1 MAEPEKSTSIIDAL
15 RFAVDQPL
23 ENFGTTLQAMGYD
36 KQGQFLK
43 DLLETPENYEVATEK
58 FLNRE
63 GEGFDF
69 SYLPR
74 SVLEQVGQLAGSL
87 ATRAGFAVGGAAVGG
102 LPGAAAGALL
112 GPALFEAAQIAG
124 PVALAR
130 AQANGREEPNWQD
143 WTGAT
148 GTATAS
154 GLLNAF
160 GVRGLGKL
168 NTTIYG
174 AAARE
179 GVTEGLQG
187 LTEQIGSTAL
197 TDQGLEIDPKSA
209 VGEAII
215 GGTTGAAFQAPVSA
229 RTLVDQLKQEIDT
242 PPAVATTTPEPE
254 PETAP
259 IVEQPA
265 PEPEPEPEPEPA
277 PPPVPTIAEILNPDA
292 IKTYT
297 DVSPQA
303 LEIAAIERVNPVG
316 TFTDTEFREIIQ
328 KTNSD
333 LIGSYVSNEGEVMT
347 TEPRLSADSFSA
359 VAEGAAKDKKE
370 QILRD
375 LINSPEAR
383 QRFEDILRIKNAEVK
398 RVKEEFGEEWV
409 EEGGIS
415 EEEISYE
422 DVENYAQF
430 ELEFRPIEEG
440 LLRRAMNAGELV
452 DNAFR
457 RRFESDVNETNPDFN
472 LPLKKYLDNVFAT
485 VASSAA
491 SKKFRT
497 LPQLDPNVRAD
508 NRYKRPDLVRKLEY
522 NPLQEGI
529 AKLNKSGVST
539 LTYDTYMNFDLTDT
553 EQLSDFLDTIPA
565 EAETEL
571 KMLRQ
576 KQDLIDAQ
584 GGASLLERIKADPV
598 FGSTSLIR
606 EALDGLPDRATGE
619 EYLNFLKGE
628 TAQDDQIIQQ
638 EIEDSDLD
646 KFLQLNA
653 DKVIN
658 KTEIDDHMQ
667 GHMGAIKTITG
678 GDTHPGIGINKTL
691 LGMGNNPMRSSY
703 QTEFAYLPRL
713 NANNEKRIKEIED
726 FLSSAVPEEGYMES
740 VRQEAG
746 ALSNI
751 SEIARIYR
759 NSAFQLR
766 DEGHFDNTNYGKSLF
781 HVRDMKGE
789 VYRDFDYENG
799 GRPIE
804 TTFIIEIQNDFEQ
817 RSRDAGQPETRR
829 RVFEKQQKEIDKIEE
844 DFEVF
849 DDIKGFIDTNRL
861 SASIDMPRLPDYP
874 YFNETET
881 EQKELFDVYRD
892 AENDVIRHN
901 EKSGKHARPLLNK
914 YSPLYNFATLVGDAE
929 VPKYFYDN
937 SVKTDYKKTLDQ
949 LAAIQDQ
956 IDRDYEGDRYDAP
969 SVLIN
974 KLELLEAK
982 GEWLSRSKGY
992 STSPIIESAKL
1003 IVDQYR
1009 DSQDLSSIEGDFITA
1024 FKNPESVEV
1033 FAKALMDNLTNKQ
1046 MKRVYREAGLS
1057 EVQMPSIEQVMKHV
1071 KDKTLGFDSLYM
1083 ELGNDPFESATNYIL
1098 ANLRAGDK
1106 LTDIQ
1111 KQVEGQ
1117 VKAAES
1123 RMKSQLQ
1130 YGKKLAEAYQ
1140 KEARRIADDVP
1151 SLFQY
1156 VDELKLKMQN
1166 AKQIPD
1172 KENPFN
1178 SFLETINNYKE
1189 PYRYQGGSRQKN
1201 IPLRVLEREQDIDMP
1216 FGDSYI
1222 RKSIL
1227 NTIIRALDEGTDVS
1241 LTDDKNYEKIKTE
1254 TQMVAGGTYDK
1265 ALQELR
1271 RIADEQGL
1279 TIYEDHFI
1287 SDERADG
1294 ARLYTVDLQ
1303 PLRDKI
1309 ESGEYEGFKGFKKGG
1324 LVPKKMK
1331 PATGLFKVDYGD
1343 YGRTYK

>member
-36 KQGQFLK
+36 EQGQFLK

-87 ATRAGFAVGGAAVGG
+87 ATRAGFAAGGAAVGG
-102 LPGAAAGALL
+102 APGAVAGALF

-143 WTGAT
+143 WAGAT

-209 VGEAII
+209 AGEAII

-254 PETAP
+254 PAP

-277 PPPVPTIAEILNPDA
+277 PPPVPTIAEILNPDT
-292 IKTYT
+292 IKAYT

-303 LEIAAIERVNPVG
+303 LEIAAIEQVNPAG

-328 KTNSD
+328 ETSSD
-333 LIGSYVSNEGEVMT
+333 LMSSYVSSEGEVMT
-347 TEPRLSADSFSA
+347 TEPRVSADSFSA
-359 VAEGAAKDKKE
+359 VAESYAKSKKE
-370 QILRD
+370 QILKN
-375 LINSPEAR
+375 LISSPEGR
-383 QRFEDILRIKNAEVK
+383 QRFEDILKIRNDEIKT
-398 RVKEEFGEEWV
+398 VKEEYGEDWV

-415 EEEISYE
+415 EEEVSF
-422 DVENYAQF
+422 VEVVGDMSD
-430 ELEFRPIEEG
+430 RPITAEEKIV
-440 LLRRAMNAGELV
+440 RRAMQAEELV
-452 DNAFR
+452 DAAFK
-457 RRFESDVNETNPDFN
+457 RRFESDVTETNPDFN
-472 LPLKKYLDNVFAT
+472 LPLQLYMDQVFDDLAK
-485 VASSAA
+485 SARTM
-491 SKKFRT
+491 KFRA

-508 NRYKRPDLVRKLEY
+508 NRYKRPDLIRKLEY
-522 NPLQEGI
+522 NPLQQGI
-529 AKLNKSGVST
+529 AKIKAAGGSPLSYEMYKNLDPISSEGNQAILSSFGTIDGDLVTAVEKEFT
-539 LTYDTYMNFDLTDT
+539 LDH
-553 EQLSDFLDTIPA
+553 
-565 EAETEL
+565 
-571 KMLRQ
+571 Q

-584 GGASLLERIKADPV
+584 GGADLLMRIKADPV

-606 EALDGLPDRATGE
+606 EGLDGLPNRATGE

-628 TAQDDQIIQQ
+628 TTQDDQIIQQ

-646 KFLQLNA
+646 KFLELNA

-667 GHMGAIKTITG
+667 GHMGAIKTITK
-678 GDTHPGIGINKTL
+678 GDEYPGIGIDKTL
-691 LGMGNNPMRSSY
+691 LGMGNNPLRSSN

-713 NANNEKRIKEIED
+713 NANNEKMIKRLED
-726 FLSSAVPEEGYMES
+726 TLDGRREEDIPREVGS
-740 VRQEAG
+740 LIRANQD
-746 ALSNI
+746 
-751 SEIARIYR
+751 IYK

-766 DEGHFDNTNYGKSLF
+766 DEGHFANTGYGKSLF

-817 RSRDAGQPETRR
+817 RSRDAKQPETRR
-829 RVFEKQQKEIDKIEE
+829 RVFEKQQKEIDKVKE

-849 DDIKGFIDTNRL
+849 DDIKGFVDTNRL
-861 SASIDMPRLPDYP
+861 SASIDMPRIPAES
-874 YFNETET
+874 YFNDMEV
-881 EQKELFDVYRD
+881 EQKELFDRYQ
-892 AENDVIRHN
+892 ENSRHMTAYT
-901 EKSGKHARPLLNK
+901 EKSGKHASPYVNK

-937 SVKTDYKKTLDQ
+937 SLTTELKKTQDQ
-949 LAAIQDQ
+949 LTAVNDEIE
-956 IDRDYEGDRYDAP
+956 RDYEGDRYDAP
-969 SVLIN
+969 SVLIS
-974 KLELLEAK
+974 KLEFLEAK
-982 GEWLSRSKGY
+982 EEWLSRSKAF
-992 STSPIIESAKL
+992 STSPIIESAKF

-1009 DSQDLSSIEGDFITA
+1009 EAKDLSSLEGDFNAA
-1024 FKNPESVEV
+1024 FRNPESVEV
-1033 FAKALMDNLTNKQ
+1033 FAKALMNNLTNKQ

-1071 KDKTLGFDSLYM
+1071 KDETLGFDSLYM
-1083 ELGNDPFESATNYIL
+1083 GFGNDPFRSATNYIL

-1111 KQVEGQ
+1111 EQVEGQ

-1140 KEARRIADDVP
+1140 KEAKRIADDVP

-1166 AKQIPD
+1166 AKQVPD

-1189 PYRYQGGSRQKN
+1189 PYRYLAGDRKEN
-1201 IPLRVLEREQDIDMP
+1201 VPLRILDREQDIDMP

-1241 LTDDKNYEKIKTE
+1241 LTDDKNYKKIKTE
-1254 TQMVAGGTYDK
+1254 SQMVAGGTYDK

-1287 SDERADG
+1287 SDQQADG
-1294 ARLYTVDLQ
+1294 ARLYTLDLQ

>member
-1 MAEPEKSTSIIDAL
+1 
-15 RFAVDQPL
+15 
-23 ENFGTTLQAMGYD
+23 
-36 KQGQFLK
+36 
-43 DLLETPENYEVATEK
+43 
-58 FLNRE
+58 
-63 GEGFDF
+63 
-69 SYLPR
+69 
-74 SVLEQVGQLAGSL
+74 
-87 ATRAGFAVGGAAVGG
+87 
-102 LPGAAAGALL
+102 
-112 GPALFEAAQIAG
+112 
-124 PVALAR
+124 
-130 AQANGREEPNWQD
+130 
-143 WTGAT
+143 
-148 GTATAS
+148 
-154 GLLNAF
+154 LLNAF

-254 PETAP
+254 PEPAP

-277 PPPVPTIAEILNPDA
+277 PPPVPTIAEILNRDA
-292 IKTYT
+292 IKRYT

-328 KTNSD
+328 ETHSSFME
-333 LIGSYVSNEGEVMT
+333 GYVSPEGEIA
-347 TEPRLSADSFSA
+347 TEPRLDANTFSSLA
-359 VAEGAAKDKKE
+359 ESVAKSKKE
-370 QILRD
+370 QILNN
-375 LINSPEAR
+375 LISSPEGR
-383 QRFEDILRIKNAEVK
+383 QRFEDILKIRNDEIK
-398 RVKEEFGEEWV
+398 RVKEEYGEDWV
-409 EEGGIS
+409 DEGGIS
-415 EEEISYE
+415 EEEVSYE
-422 DVENYAQF
+422 EVVGDMSD
-430 ELEFRPIEEG
+430 RPITAEEKIV
-440 LLRRAMNAGELV
+440 RRAMQAEELV
-452 DNAFR
+452 DAAFR
-457 RRFESDVNETNPDFN
+457 RRFDDKRGPDFN
-472 LPLKKYLDNVFAT
+472 FPLQLYMDQVFGELAKN
-485 VASSAA
+485 ARMR
-491 SKKFRT
+491 KFKE

-529 AKLNKSGVST
+529 AKLNKSGLST
-539 LTYDTYMNFDLTDT
+539 LSYDTYMNLDLNDTDQRL
-553 EQLSDFLDTIPA
+553 EFLGMFPRGTDKPVRNEFIMA
-565 EAETEL
+565 
-571 KMLRQ
+571 RQ

-584 GGASLLERIKADPV
+584 GGAVLLERIKADPV

-667 GHMGAIKTITG
+667 GHMGAIKTITV
-678 GDTHPGIGINKTL
+678 GDTHPGIGIDKTL
-691 LGMGNNPMRSSY
+691 LGMGNNPLRSSY

-713 NANNEKRIKEIED
+713 NANNEKRIKQIED
-726 FLSSAVPEEGYMES
+726 FLSNAPEEATRIEGIN
-740 VRQEAG
+740 G
-746 ALSNI
+746 I
-751 SEIARIYR
+751 SEIAKIYR

-766 DEGHFDNTNYGKSLF
+766 DEGHFDNTEHGKTLF

-817 RSRDAGQPETRR
+817 RSRDARQPETRR
-829 RVFEKQQKEIDKIEE
+829 RVFEKQQKEIDKVEE

-849 DDIKGFIDTNRL
+849 DDIKGFVDTNRL
-861 SASIDMPRLPDYP
+861 SASIDMPRIPAES
-874 YFNETET
+874 YFNDMEVEQRDLFEKYQESEYYMTAYTE
-881 EQKELFDVYRD
+881 KG
-892 AENDVIRHN
+892 
-901 EKSGKHARPLLNK
+901 GKHARSLVNK

-937 SVKTDYKKTLDQ
+937 STTTEFKKTQDQ
-949 LAAIQDQ
+949 LDALREEA
-956 IDRDYEGDRYDAP
+956 ELRYDFDDDDMP
-969 SVLIN
+969 VEIIY
-974 KLELLEAK
+974 KRDFLEAK
-982 GEWLSRSKGY
+982 EDWLGRSKAY
-992 STSPIIESAKL
+992 STSPIIEPAKV

-1009 DSQDLSSIEGDFITA
+1009 EAKDLSSIEGDFIAA
-1024 FKNPESVEV
+1024 FRNPESVEV
-1033 FAKALMDNLTNKQ
+1033 FAKALMDNLTSKQ

-1071 KDKTLGFDSLYM
+1071 KDETLGFDSLYM
-1083 ELGNDPFESATNYIL
+1083 GFGYDPFKSATNYIL

-1106 LTDIQ
+1106 LADIQ
-1111 KQVEGQ
+1111 EQVEGQ
-1117 VKAAES
+1117 VKAANS
-1123 RMKSQLQ
+1123 RTKSQLQ
-1130 YGKKLAEAYQ
+1130 FGKKLAEAYQ
-1140 KEARRIADDVP
+1140 KEAKRIADDVP

-1166 AKQIPD
+1166 AKQVPD

-1189 PYRYQGGSRQKN
+1189 PYRYLGGDRKEN
-1201 IPLRVLEREQDIDMP
+1201 IPLRILQREQDIDMP
-1216 FGDSYI
+1216 FGDSYV

-1241 LTDDKNYEKIKTE
+1241 LTDDKNYRKIKTS

-1287 SDERADG
+1287 SDEQADG
-1294 ARLYTVDLQ
+1294 ARLYTLDLQ

-1343 YGRTYK
+1343 YGRSYK

>member
-36 KQGQFLK
+36 EQGQFLK

-87 ATRAGFAVGGAAVGG
+87 ATRAGFAVGGAAIGG

-174 AAARE
+174 AAGRE

-254 PETAP
+254 PEPAP

-265 PEPEPEPEPEPA
+265 PEPEPEPEPA

-303 LEIAAIERVNPVG
+303 LEIAAIERVNPAG

-328 KTNSD
+328 ETNSD
-333 LIGSYVSNEGEVMT
+333 LIGSYVNSEGEVVI
-347 TEPRLSADSFSA
+347 EPRISANTFSSL
-359 VAEGAAKDKKE
+359 AEGAAKSKKE

-375 LINSPEAR
+375 LINSPETK
-383 QRFEDILRIKNAEVK
+383 QRFEDILRIKNDEVK
-398 RVKEEFGEEWV
+398 RVKEEYGEEWV

-415 EEEISYE
+415 EEEVSYE
-422 DVENYAQF
+422 EVGNFLSGSEGS
-430 ELEFRPIEEG
+430 IEDG
-440 LLRRAMNAGELV
+440 LLSRATVAGELV
-452 DNAFR
+452 DDAFK
-457 RRFESDVNETNPDFN
+457 RRFESDVTETNPDFN
-472 LPLKKYLDNVFAT
+472 LPLRFYLDNVFAD
-485 VASSAA
+485 VASSTA
-491 SKKFRT
+491 SSKFRD

-529 AKLNKSGVST
+529 AKLNKLGLST
-539 LTYDTYMNFDLTDT
+539 LSYDTYMNLNLDDTDQRL
-553 EQLSDFLDTIPA
+553 EFLGMFPSGADKAVRNDFI
-565 EAETEL
+565 
-571 KMLRQ
+571 MSRQ

-584 GGASLLERIKADPV
+584 GGAGLLERIKADPV

-678 GDTHPGIGINKTL
+678 GDSYPDIGIRKAL
-691 LGMGNNPMRSSY
+691 LGSGNNPLRSSY

-713 NANNEKRIKEIED
+713 NANNEKRIKELED
-726 FLSSAVPEEGYMES
+726 FLSSAPEEATRVDGMN
-740 VRQEAG
+740 
-746 ALSNI
+746 NI
-751 SEIARIYR
+751 AKIAETYR

-766 DEGHFDNTNYGKSLF
+766 DEGHFSNTEHGKTLF

-789 VYRDFDYENG
+789 VYRDFDFENG

-804 TTFIIEIQNDFEQ
+804 TTFIFEIQNDFEQ
-817 RSRDAGQPETRR
+817 RSRDARQPETRR
-829 RVFEKQQKEIDKIEE
+829 RVFEKQQKEIDKVEE

-849 DDIKGFIDTNRL
+849 DDIKGFVDTNRL
-861 SASIDMPRLPDYP
+861 SASIDMPRIPAES
-874 YFNETET
+874 YFNDMEV
-881 EQKELFDVYRD
+881 EQKELFDRYQ
-892 AENDVIRHN
+892 ENSYYMTAFT
-901 EKSGKHARPLLNK
+901 EKGGKHARPRVNK

-937 SVKTDYKKTLDQ
+937 STTTEFKKTQDQ
-949 LAAIQDQ
+949 LNALREEA
-956 IDRDYEGDRYDAP
+956 EGDFDDVEGQVGLVYKRD
-969 SVLIN
+969 
-974 KLELLEAK
+974 LLEAK
-982 GEWLSRSKGY
+982 EEWLSRSKAY
-992 STSPIIESAKL
+992 STSPIIEPAKF

-1009 DSQDLSSIEGDFITA
+1009 EAKDLSSLEGDFISA
-1024 FKNPESVEV
+1024 FKSPESTEV

-1057 EVQMPSIEQVMKHV
+1057 EVQMPSMEQVMKHV
-1071 KDKTLGFDSLYM
+1071 KDETLGFDSLAM
-1083 ELGNDPFESATNYIL
+1083 SLGNDPFRLATNYIL

-1111 KQVEGQ
+1111 EQVEGQ

-1123 RMKSQLQ
+1123 RMRSQLQ

-1140 KEARRIADDVP
+1140 KEAKRIADDVP
-1151 SLFQY
+1151 SLFKY

-1166 AKQIPD
+1166 AKQVPD

-1189 PYRYQGGSRQKN
+1189 PYRYLGGGRKEN
-1201 IPLRVLEREQDIDMP
+1201 IPLRILEREQDIDMP
-1216 FGDSYI
+1216 FADSYV

-1241 LTDDKNYEKIKTE
+1241 LTDDKNYRKIKTSS
-1254 TQMVAGGTYDK
+1254 QMVAGGTYDK

-1287 SDERADG
+1287 SDEQADG
-1294 ARLYTVDLQ
+1294 ARLYTLDLQ

-1331 PATGLFKVDYGD
+1331 PATGLFKVDYGE
-1343 YGRTYK
+1343 YGRSYK

>member
-1 MAEPEKSTSIIDAL
+1 MAEPKKSTSIIDAL

-36 KQGQFLK
+36 EQGQFLK

-254 PETAP
+254 PEPAP

-265 PEPEPEPEPEPA
+265 PEPEPEPEPA
-277 PPPVPTIAEILNPDA
+277 PPPVPRTIAEILNPDE
-292 IKTYT
+292 IKAYT

-328 KTNSD
+328 DTHLFLRRNRYGTAAFEEVLAKNSAED
-333 LIGSYVSNEGEVMT
+333 FAVSVE
-347 TEPRLSADSFSA
+347 RSA
-359 VAEGAAKDKKE
+359 KQKKE
-370 QILRD
+370 QILKD
-375 LINSPEAR
+375 LISSPESR
-383 QRFEDILRIKNAEVK
+383 QRFEDILRINNDEIKK
-398 RVKEEFGEEWV
+398 VKEEYGEDWV
-409 EEGGIS
+409 DEGGIS
-415 EEEISYE
+415 EEEVSF
-422 DVENYAQF
+422 VEVVGDMSD
-430 ELEFRPIEEG
+430 RPITAEEKIV
-440 LLRRAMNAGELV
+440 RRAMQAEELV
-452 DNAFR
+452 DAAFR
-457 RRFESDVNETNPDFN
+457 RRFDDKRGPDFN
-472 LPLKKYLDNVFAT
+472 FPLQLYMDKVFGQLAKN
-485 VASSAA
+485 ARM
-491 SKKFRT
+491 KKFKE

-508 NRYKRPDLVRKLEY
+508 NRYKRPDLIRKIEY

-529 AKLNKSGVST
+529 AKLNKSGIST
-539 LTYDTYMNFDLTDT
+539 LTYDTYMNFDLNDSNQRMEFLGMIPTGED
-553 EQLSDFLDTIPA
+553 SVISRDFTMA
-565 EAETEL
+565 
-571 KMLRQ
+571 RQ

-584 GGASLLERIKADPV
+584 GGANLLERIKADPI

-619 EYLNFLKGE
+619 QYLNFIKGK
-628 TAQDDQIIQQ
+628 TTQDDQTIQQ

-646 KFLQLNA
+646 KFLELNA

-667 GHMGAIKTITG
+667 GHMGAIKTITV
-678 GDTHPGIGINKTL
+678 GDSYPDIGIDKDL
-691 LGMGNNPMRSSY
+691 LGSGNNPNRSSY

-713 NANNEKRIKEIED
+713 NANNEKRIKELED
-726 FLSSAVPEEGYMES
+726 FLNVPPENMTSATAIDNFS
-740 VRQEAG
+740 K
-746 ALSNI
+746 
-751 SEIARIYR
+751 IADIYK
-759 NSAFQLR
+759 NSAFQYGGR
-766 DEGHFDNTNYGKSLF
+766 HFSKTGYGGTFF
-781 HVRDMKGE
+781 HVRHMKGE
-789 VYRDFDYENG
+789 VYRDNDFENG

-804 TTFIIEIQNDFEQ
+804 TTFIFEIQNDFEQ
-817 RSRDAGQPETRR
+817 RSRDPVYAKTRR
-829 RVFEKQQKEIDKIEE
+829 RVFEKQQKEIDKVEE

-849 DDIKGFIDTNRL
+849 DDIKGFINTNTS
-861 SASIDMPRLPDYP
+861 SAFIDFPRAPEGELI
-874 YFNETET
+874 NETEI
-881 EQKELFDVYRD
+881 EQRELFNKYEDS
-892 AENDVIRHN
+892 EIEVIRHN
-901 EKSGKHARPLLNK
+901 EKSGKHARSFLNK
-914 YSPLYNFATLVGDAE
+914 YSPIYNFATLVGDAE

-937 SVKTDYKKTLDQ
+937 STTTELKKTQDQ
-949 LAAIQDQ
+949 LAAIEDQ
-956 IDRDYEGDRYDAP
+956 INRDYEGDRYDAP
-969 SVLIN
+969 SALLN
-974 KLELLEAK
+974 KLQLLEAK
-982 GEWLSRSKGY
+982 EEWLNRSKAY
-992 STSPIIESAKL
+992 LPSPIIEPAKA
-1003 IVDQYR
+1003 VVNQYR
-1009 DSQDLSSIEGDFITA
+1009 DSKDLSSLEGDFYNS
-1024 FKNPESVEV
+1024 FRGPESTEV
-1033 FAKALMDNLTNKQ
+1033 FAKALMDNLTSKQ

-1057 EVQMPSIEQVMKHV
+1057 EVQMPSIEQVMKYV
-1071 KDKTLGFDSLYM
+1071 KDETLGFDSLGM
-1083 ELGNDPFESATNYIL
+1083 SLGKDPFRLATNYIL

-1106 LTDIQ
+1106 FADIRE
-1111 KQVEGQ
+1111 QVEGQ
-1117 VKAAES
+1117 VKAADS
-1123 RMKSQLQ
+1123 RMRSQLQ

-1156 VDELKLKMQN
+1156 VDELKLKMQD
-1166 AKQIPD
+1166 AKQVPD

-1178 SFLETINNYKE
+1178 SFLETVNNYKE
-1189 PYRYQGGSRQKN
+1189 PYVYVGGDTDIN
-1201 IPLRVLEREQDIDMP
+1201 MPLQSLDREQDIDMP
-1216 FGDSYI
+1216 FADSYI

-1241 LTDDKNYEKIKTE
+1241 LTDDKNYKNIKTSS
-1254 TQMVAGGTYDK
+1254 QKSAGGTYDK
-1265 ALQELR
+1265 ALQELK
-1271 RIADEQGL
+1271 RIANEQGL
-1279 TIYEDHFI
+1279 TIYEDYFI
-1287 SDERADG
+1287 DNDRAKG
-1294 ARLYTVDLQ
+1294 ARLYTLDLQ

-1309 ESGEYEGFKGFKKGG
+1309 ENGDYKGFKGFKKGG

-1343 YGRTYK
+1343 YGRSYK

>member
-254 PETAP
+254 PEPTP

-277 PPPVPTIAEILNPDA
+277 PLPVPTIAEILNLDA

-333 LIGSYVSNEGEVMT
+333 LISSYVSSEGEVV

-383 QRFEDILRIKNAEVK
+383 QRFEDILRIKNAQVK

-422 DVENYAQF
+422 DVGNYADF
-430 ELEFRPIEEG
+430 ELEFRTVEEG

-472 LPLKKYLDNVFAT
+472 LPLRKFIDNVFAT

-529 AKLNKSGVST
+529 AKLNRSGLST
-539 LTYDTYMNFDLTDT
+539 LSYDTYMNLDLNDTDQRL
-553 EQLSDFLDTIPA
+553 EFLGMFPRGVDKPVESTFI
-565 EAETEL
+565 
-571 KMLRQ
+571 MSRQ

-584 GGASLLERIKADPV
+584 GGASLLERIKADPI
-598 FGSTSLIR
+598 FGSISLIR

-619 EYLNFLKGE
+619 QYLNFIKGK
-628 TAQDDQIIQQ
+628 TTQDDQTIQQ

-646 KFLQLNA
+646 KFLELNA

-667 GHMGAIKTITG
+667 GHMGAIKSITV
-678 GDTHPGIGINKTL
+678 GDSYPGIGIDKTL
-691 LGMGNNPMRSSY
+691 LGSGNNPSRSSY

-713 NANNEKRIKEIED
+713 NANNEKRIKQLED
-726 FLSSAVPEEGYMES
+726 FLSDAPEEATRIDGMN
-740 VRQEAG
+740 
-746 ALSNI
+746 NI
-751 SEIARIYR
+751 SEIAKIYR

-766 DEGHFDNTNYGKSLF
+766 DEGHFDNTEHGKSLF

-789 VYRDFDYENG
+789 VYRDSDYENG

-817 RSRDAGQPETRR
+817 RSRDARQPETRR
-829 RVFEKQQKEIDKIEE
+829 RVFEKQQKEIDKVEE

-849 DDIKGFIDTNRL
+849 DDIKGFVDTNRL
-861 SASIDMPRLPDYP
+861 SASIDMPRIPAES
-874 YFNETET
+874 YFNDMEV
-881 EQKELFDVYRD
+881 EQRDLFDKYQESEYYMT
-892 AENDVIRHN
+892 AYT
-901 EKSGKHARPLLNK
+901 EKGGKHARSLVNK

-937 SVKTDYKKTLDQ
+937 SLTTELKKTQDQ
-949 LAAIQDQ
+949 LAAL
-956 IDRDYEGDRYDAP
+956 REEAELRYDFDDDNMP
-969 SVLIN
+969 VEIIYKRDFLQ
-974 KLELLEAK
+974 AK
-982 GEWLSRSKGY
+982 EEWLSNAKAF
-992 STSPIIESAKL
+992 STSPINESAKV

-1009 DSQDLSSIEGDFITA
+1009 EAKDLSSLERDFYTT
-1024 FKNPESVEV
+1024 FSKNPESTEV
-1033 FAKALMDNLTNKQ
+1033 FAKALIDNLTNKQ
-1046 MKRVYREAGLS
+1046 MKRVYREAGLP
-1057 EVQMPSIEQVMKHV
+1057 EVQMPSIEQVMNHV
-1071 KDKTLGFDSLYM
+1071 KNDTLGFDSLYM
-1083 ELGNDPFESATNYIL
+1083 QLGNDPFESATNYIL

-1106 LTDIQ
+1106 FADIQ

-1117 VKAAES
+1117 VNAADS
-1123 RMKSQLQ
+1123 RMRSQLQ

-1189 PYRYQGGSRQKN
+1189 PYRYLGGDRKEN
-1201 IPLRVLEREQDIDMP
+1201 IPLRILEREQDIDMP
-1216 FGDSYI
+1216 FADSYV

-1241 LTDDKNYEKIKTE
+1241 LTNDKNYRKIKTSS
-1254 TQMVAGGTYDK
+1254 QMVAGGTYDK

-1279 TIYEDHFI
+1279 TIYEDYFI
-1287 SDERADG
+1287 DNDRADG
-1294 ARLYTVDLQ
+1294 ARLYTLDLQ

-1309 ESGEYEGFKGFKKGG
+1309 ENGDYKGFKGFKKGG